1 MKTCHNVTPAE
12 VSAVWIDRFQ
22 IFKFEKSCASY
33 LLYEGAVYS
42 LGTWFGGIGFTDAAV
57 ADLNRDGAEEL
68 YFTCSW
74 GSGMHRAQAG
84 CFDPARREV
93 RMFDFA
99 YAHSGQE
106 SGGELVL
113 RADGEGIGVFA
124 AELAAKSFVDF
135 TLVPVKEVARIASGE
150 GGVTLTSANG
160 NADFYPLESD
170 SGA

>member
-1 MKTCHNVTPAE
+1 MHIH
-12 VSAVWIDRFQ
+12 SAAF
-22 IFKFEKSCASY
+22 
-33 LLYEGAVYS
+33 AVKR
-42 LGTWFGGIGFTDAAV
+42 IAPDAV
-57 ADLNRDGAEEL
+57 KK
-68 YFTCSW
+68 
-74 GSGMHRAQAG
+74 
-84 CFDPARREV
+84 
-93 RMFDFA
+93 
-99 YAHSGQE
+99 
-106 SGGELVL
+106 L